1 MLLSDSVFFNKDRYK
16 VKLRGRSRIIY
27 REEGKSVQIEVE
39 MLAEEIDLVIYFD
52 SIRHWELPHENEMIS
67 LDDKKR
73 IKKNVTAALKEK
85 GLAIEWE

>member
-1 MLLSDSVFFNKDRYK
+1 MFFKKDRYK
-16 VKLRGRSRIIY
+16 VKLRGRSRVIY
-27 REEGKSVQIEVE
+27 QEDGKSVQIEAE

-52 SIRHWELPHENEMIS
+52 SIRHWEPPHENDMIS

-85 GLAIEWE
+85 GLTIEWE